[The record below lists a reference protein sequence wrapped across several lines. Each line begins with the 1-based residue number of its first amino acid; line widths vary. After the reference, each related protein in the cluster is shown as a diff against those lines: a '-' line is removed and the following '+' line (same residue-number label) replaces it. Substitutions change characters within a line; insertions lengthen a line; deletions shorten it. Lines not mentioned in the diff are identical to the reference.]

1 MASLPATSP
10 FAFPRLRH
18 LSEWDWIRCLDIAL
32 ALAVLAIVLP
42 LLLLVALA
50 IRGTS
55 KGPVLFIHKRIG
67 RNGETFG
74 CCKFRTM
81 QVDADRRLAELLDRD
96 PEAREEWQVSQKLRK
111 DPRITAI
118 GHFLRRSSIDELPQL
133 YNVLNG
139 TMSWVGPRPIVHSE
153 ITRYGHHF
161 SHYCQ
166 VRPGITGLW
175 QVSGRSNTS
184 YRRRVAMDVVYI
196 RRRTM
201 MLNGVIMV
209 RTLPAVLLQRG
220 SC

>member
-10 FAFPRLRH
+10 FASSRLRFP
-18 LSEWDWIRCLDIAL
+18 SEWDWIRCLDVAL
-32 ALAVLAIVLP
+32 ALAALAFVLP
-42 LLLLVALA
+42 LLLFVAIA
-50 IRGTS
+50 IRSTS

-67 RNGETFG
+67 RNGEVFG

-81 QVDADRRLAELLDRD
+81 QVDADHRLADLLERD
-96 PEAREEWQVSQKLRK
+96 PHARDEWQKNQKLRD

-161 SHYCQ
+161 SHYCR

-201 MLNGVIMV
+201 VLNGMIMV
-209 RTLPAVLLQRG
+209 RTLPVVLLQRG